1 VDTPAV
7 FVAKDDVT
15 SDDIVALLPVYVETF
30 SVETIELVA
39 IRLETDKKPA
49 PNVLAD
55 MDDAINVEAN
65 IVDARKLDVPKED
78 AFIDNA
84 FTVDAL
90 MVETRIEL
98 ARIVEATKVD
108 VPIVLDIK
116 LDVCI
121 CCVWIVIA
129 VILDAIKEE
138 T

>member
-1 VDTPAV
+1 M
-7 FVAKDDVT
+7 
-15 SDDIVALLPVYVETF
+15 ETF

-39 IRLETDKKPA
+39 TRLETDKNPA
-49 PNVLAD
+49 RKVLAD
-55 MDDAINVEAN
+55 MEDAINEEAN
-65 IVDARKLDVPKED
+65 IVDARKLEVTKED

-108 VPIVLDIK
+108 IRIALDIK
-116 LDVCI
+116 LDVRI
-121 CCVWIVIA
+121 CCDWIVIA
-129 VILDAIKEE
+129 VILDAIREE

>member
-1 VDTPAV
+1 M
-7 FVAKDDVT
+7 FVTKDNVISDV
-15 SDDIVALLPVYVETF
+15 IVALLPIYVETF
-30 SVETIELVA
+30 SVDTIELVA
-39 IRLETDKKPA
+39 TRLETDKNPA
-49 PNVLAD
+49 RKVLAD
-55 MDDAINVEAN
+55 MEDAINEEAN
-65 IVDARKLDVPKED
+65 IVDARKLEVTKED

-108 VPIVLDIK
+108 IRIALDIK
-116 LDVCI
+116 LDVRISCD
-121 CCVWIVIA
+121 WIVIA